1 MDNIPQNTEKLAWKD
16 EYSVKVK
23 EIDDQHKQLFEIINN
38 LISILNTAPKE
49 DKIVE
54 IVKTIVTFKEVH
66 FATEEKYFTQF
77 HFEGASEHIAAH
89 KTFGEKVAAIQLEH
103 QGDTISFAFALVDFL
118 EDWLIGHLM
127 HMDQQYVECFA
138 KNGLH

>member
-1 MDNIPQNTEKLAWKD
+1 MDNTSQSSGQLIWKD

-38 LISILNTAPKE
+38 LIKILNTTPKE
-49 DKIVE
+49 ETITE
-54 IVKTIVTFKEVH
+54 ILGTIVAFKEIH
-66 FATEEKYFTQF
+66 FATEEKYFAQF
-77 HFEGASEHIAAH
+77 HFEGAEEHIVAH
-89 KTFGEKVAAIQLEH
+89 KTFGEKVAAIQAEH
-103 QGDTISFAFALVDFL
+103 QGDTIGFSFALVDFL

-127 HMDQQYVECFA
+127 HMDQKYVECFA